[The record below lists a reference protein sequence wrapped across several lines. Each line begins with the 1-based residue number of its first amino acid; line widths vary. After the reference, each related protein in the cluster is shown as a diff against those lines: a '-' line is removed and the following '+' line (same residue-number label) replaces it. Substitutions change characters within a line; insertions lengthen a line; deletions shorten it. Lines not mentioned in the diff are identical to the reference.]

1 MNAAPAPDR
10 SAARELPFLS
20 HQPLRRLAREQSGEL
35 TVAFAL
41 TFAALS
47 LASGSTE
54 DSQAARMASIAAEI
68 DRLDI

>member
-35 TVAFAL
+35 TVAFARFVRHGTGCAPFFL
-41 TFAALS
+41 
-47 LASGSTE
+47 
-54 DSQAARMASIAAEI
+54 
-68 DRLDI
+68 DRAPRIITMI